1 MKDYKNR
8 AYEILSG
15 WKGDSYSFGMDGKV
29 LDRTGDYAKKFGK
42 KALVTA
48 SLGQNWVS
56 STIQKVTASLR
67 ANGVEYV
74 SIFDAKPN
82 APREDV
88 YRIAFWLSQTKSD
101 MIIPIGGGSTIDAA
115 KAAGVLA
122 SYDIDEIIDVLDA
135 AENTS
140 SYIEP
145 YFGVGN
151 VSKIKEKTG
160 KPVIPILAVQTAA
173 SSAAHLTKY
182 SNITDP
188 VAAQKKLIVDDAIV
202 PPAAVFDYSVTY
214 SAPIDLTLDGGFDGI
229 AHCWEVFMGA
239 AGQTGYEKIKEITIL
254 ATRLIVNSLPD
265 IKKNPNDSGARE
277 AIGLGTDL
285 GGYAIMI
292 GGTSGPHL
300 GSFSLID
307 LCSHGRACSLL
318 NPYYTVLFAEAIQ
331 DQLTCIG
338 EIFKEAGYIHT
349 DLEKIKGRELGL
361 TVAKGMIEFSKSLGF
376 PTTLSEIG
384 ATNEHLEKML
394 TAAKNPQ
401 LKMKLQNMP
410 RPMDSDKGDIERLM
424 KPTLEAAFSG
434 ELETI
439 F

>member
-1 MKDYKNR
+1 MKEQKKR
-8 AYEILSG
+8 AYEVISD
-15 WKGDSYSFGMDGKV
+15 WKSDLYSFGMDEKV
-29 LDRTGDYAKKFGK
+29 LDRTGEYAKKFGK
-42 KALVTA
+42 KALVIA
-48 SLGQNWVS
+48 SLGQDWVAG
-56 STIQKVTASLR
+56 TIKKVTESLS
-67 ANGVEYV
+67 ANGIEYI

-88 YRIAFWLSQTKSD
+88 YRIAFWLSQTKAD

-122 SYDIDEIIDVLDA
+122 SFNINEIKDVLGP
-135 AENTS
+135 AENTFS
-140 SYIEP
+140 SIEP

-160 KPVIPILAVQTAA
+160 KSIIPILAVQTAA

-188 VAAQKKLIVDDAIV
+188 VAAQKKLIVDEAIV
-202 PPAAVFDYSVTY
+202 PPAAIFDYSVTY

-239 AGQTGYEKIKEITIL
+239 TGQSSYKKIKEITVL
-254 ATRLIVNSLPD
+254 ATQLIVNSLPN
-265 IKKNPNDSGARE
+265 IKKNPNDSEARE

-331 DQLTCIG
+331 DQLISIG
-338 EIFKEAGYIHT
+338 EIFKDAGYIHT

-394 TAAKNPQ
+394 SAAKNPQ

-434 ELETI
+434 DLETI